1 MPAGFIEQFA
11 TRLKACVSHIFSG
24 SDGQGKQPGFT
35 HQGPGQL
42 NTSNE
47 NAPSFIKR
55 HCWILKQSH
64 LLSFTCIWPVR
75 DSVWQ

>member
-11 TRLKACVSHIFSG
+11 TRLKACVSNIFSG

-47 NAPSFIKR
+47 NAPSPKARAGKR
-55 HCWILKQSH
+55 IERMKGTAEY
-64 LLSFTCIWPVR
+64 LSAG
-75 DSVWQ
+75 